1 MEMQS
6 EKLKG
11 SRPAANTQQFLDI
24 AEIKED
30 MVVLKDGT
38 LRSVILVSSINF
50 SLKSPDEQE
59 AIVGAYVQFLN
70 GLDFPL
76 QIVVQS
82 RKLNINDY
90 LMKLAEHERAQKN
103 ELLKIQTADYR
114 AFVKELV
121 ELGDIMS
128 KYFYIVVPY
137 SPASDQQ
144 KSFLARFKEIFRAAT
159 VVRLKID
166 RFRELK
172 RSLLLR
178 TEQILSSIKSMGLSA
193 TMLDTQ
199 ALIELYYNIY
209 NPDLFET
216 EKLTDVNKLQVE
228 S

>member
-1 MEMQS
+1 MQS
-6 EKLKG
+6 EKLRG
-11 SRPAANTQQFLDI
+11 SKPNATTQQYFDI

-30 MVVLKDGT
+30 AIVLKDGT
-38 LRSVILVSSINF
+38 LRQVILVSSINF
-50 SLKSPDEQE
+50 SLKSSDEQE

-90 LMKLAEHERAQKN
+90 LLKLEEREQAQKN

-121 ELGDIMS
+121 QLGDIMT
-128 KYFYIVVPY
+128 KFFYIVVPY
-137 SPASDQQ
+137 SPLSDKQ
-144 KSFLARFKEIFRAAT
+144 KGFFARFQEIFRAAT
-159 VVRLKID
+159 VVRLKTE
-166 RFRELK
+166 RFREMK
-172 RSLLLR
+172 RNLLLR
-178 TEQILSSIKSMGLSA
+178 TEQILSSIKSMGLGA
-193 TMLDTQ
+193 TALNTQ
-199 ALIELYYNIY
+199 ALIELYYTVY